1 MTQILDCYLT
11 NLDLLI
17 SDLQHKLDAKE
28 EEFKKKQEEIDG
40 LTTRV
45 EENED
50 VIKVKQR

>member
-1 MTQILDCYLT
+1 MTHILDCYLT

-17 SDLQHKLDAKE
+17 SDLQHKLEAKE
-28 EEFKKKQEEIDG
+28 QEFKMKQDEVDV